1 MVKPLL
7 TCLALAAVA
16 RSLALPQDDEGA
28 GSSAAP
34 DFSFTTAS
42 CQDGALTRANAA
54 GADRWRDGK
63 ATSAWNYMRNVF
75 FSNEGTK
82 PEDYEFTSMG
92 ISDFFHQGDG
102 IRCGATG
109 QDDTSCK
116 SLQFKCED
124 LAGQPVP
131 EDIQEGTYPAAFLI
145 MNSISNLND
154 VSKSQP
160 APSCCSFFFTRTLW
174 AKSQLTAEGPRPSAT
189 CTSPSRPGSGTRTYQ
204 T

>member
-1 MVKPLL
+1 MSVKSLL
-7 TCLALAAVA
+7 TALALAAA
-16 RSLALPQDDEGA
+16 AHSLALPQEDNSGGPDDH
-28 GSSAAP
+28 GSSLAEP
-34 DFSFTTAS
+34 DLSFTTAS
-42 CQDGALTRANAA
+42 CQDGALTRSNAP

-75 FSNEGTK
+75 FANEGTK

-116 SLQFKCED
+116 SLQYKCED

-131 EDIQEGTYPAAFLI
+131 EDVSTGKYPAAFLI
-145 MNSISNLND
+145 LNSISNLND
-154 VSKSQP
+154 VSNSP
-160 APSCCSFFFTRTLW
+160 LPFIVLPMNW
-174 AKSQLTAEGPRPSAT
+174 LTAEPRPSAICISHWKQGCGT
-189 CTSPSRPGSGTRTYQ
+189 HTSRT
-204 T
+204 